1 MPGFKYRLILANGEP
16 ADPPTFES
24 STPTWRP
31 GDQIWVR
38 PGYTL
43 RVVGTV
49 AGEDAGGHGEAHS
62 RPVKAS

>member
-16 ADPPTFES
+16 ADPPTLES

-31 GDQIWVR
+31 GDQIWIR

-49 AGEDAGGHGEAHS
+49 AGEDLDGLGELIVE
-62 RPVKAS
+62 PV